1 VVDNY
6 SSDAT
11 RKIAVAFEAKVLLCR
26 GERSRQVNAGVKIAR
41 GEFVYRVDGDF
52 VLQEGVVTECVVG
65 CKSKHVDGA
74 LIHNSS
80 DPSVSLWAQVRNMER
95 EMYKDDDLNVAV
107 RFLTRASYDA
117 IGGFDEGLVAGED
130 YDLHNRFLGRG
141 FRYVRVNS
149 VEVHK
154 GEPKTISETVL
165 KHYYYGKSLG
175 RFVKKN
181 KYRAFRQLSPF
192 RPAFIRHRN
201 LFAGHLR
208 LTLAFNFYTTV
219 RYFSAFAGL
228 VIGKTEAPPATAPLP
243 ALSAIEVSSR
253 FSRTS
258 ARPVITTIIPTKDS
272 GKTIGKCIESIQNSG
287 QHDNV
292 RIIVVDNNSTD
303 QTCSIARAMG
313 ATVVKGGPERS
324 AQRNIGA
331 LNSSTEYLLFVD
343 SDMEFTPSV
352 LDECARAVDAGV
364 DAAVISEVTVGSGYW
379 ANVRKL
385 ERASYFGDSLYEAA
399 RLFRKSSFFKLG
411 GYDAM
416 LTGLED
422 YDIQARI
429 EKAHLSLVHLRS
441 PILHHEET
449 FNVKDHLMKKYYYAS
464 RSRIYI
470 SKYPRRSIAQFF
482 PLRRTYLKRDS
493 PVVHNPSTFVGI
505 MFLKVAEIVVA
516 SIGVTLGRGRQ
527 N

>member
-1 VVDNY
+1 
-6 SSDAT
+6 
-11 RKIAVAFEAKVLLCR
+11 
-26 GERSRQVNAGVKIAR
+26 
-41 GEFVYRVDGDF
+41 
-52 VLQEGVVTECVVG
+52 
-65 CKSKHVDGA
+65 
-74 LIHNSS
+74 
-80 DPSVSLWAQVRNMER
+80 MER

-107 RFLTRASYDA
+107 RFLTRSSYDA
-117 IGGFDEGLVAGED
+117 LGGFDESLVAGED
-130 YDLHNRFLGRG
+130 YDLHNRFLSRG
-141 FRYVRVNS
+141 FHYVRVDS

-154 GEPKTISETVL
+154 GEPKSISETVL

-192 RPAFIRHRN
+192 RPAFVRHRN

-208 LTLAFNFYTTV
+208 LTLAFNFYTVV

-228 VIGKTEAPPATAPLP
+228 VIGRTEAWPEVLPTPTPWTDEIPTRLSPPRPRP
-243 ALSAIEVSSR
+243 A
-253 FSRTS
+253 
-258 ARPVITTIIPTKDS
+258 ITTIIPTKNS
-272 GKTIGKCIESIQNSG
+272 GQTIRKCIESIQNSG
-287 QHDNV
+287 HHDNV

-303 QTCSIARAMG
+303 QTCVIARALG
-313 ATVVKGGPERS
+313 ATIVSGGPERS

-331 LNSSTEYLLFVD
+331 LNSSSEYLLFVD

-352 LDECARAVDAGV
+352 LDECAKAIDSGI
-364 DAAVISEVTVGSGYW
+364 DAAVISEITAGRGYW

-399 RLFRKSSFFKLG
+399 RLFRKSSFLKLG
-411 GYDAM
+411 GYDVT

-422 YDIQARI
+422 YDIQARV
-429 EKAHLSLVHLRS
+429 EGARLNVAHLAA
-441 PILHHEET
+441 PIVHHEET

-464 RSRIYI
+464 KSRIYL

-482 PLRRTYLKRDS
+482 PIRRTYLKRNS
-493 PVVHNPSTFVGI
+493 PVVHDPSTFAGI
-505 MFLKVAEIVVA
+505 IFLKVAEVA
-516 SIGVTLGRGRQ
+516 IASFAVILGRGRQ